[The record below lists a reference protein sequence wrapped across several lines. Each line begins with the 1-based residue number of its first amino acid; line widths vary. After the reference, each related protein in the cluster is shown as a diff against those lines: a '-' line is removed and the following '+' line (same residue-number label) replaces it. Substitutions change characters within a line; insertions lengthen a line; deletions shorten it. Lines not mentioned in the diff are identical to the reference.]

1 MPVHKLRNN
10 SKNSMTTNNVQSY
23 VDTQVRALADRRIK
37 PIMDA
42 INGELETKRKNDA
55 RIVAIQTENKEAD
68 ERIAKFQ
75 LELGKANSEVNDL
88 AVKLAEAVAGA
99 ANDGSTTPAVA

>member
-1 MPVHKLRNN
+1 MN
-10 SKNSMTTNNVQSY
+10 SNQVQSY

-42 INGELETKRKNDA
+42 INGELETKRCNDCKKA
-55 RIVAIQTENKEAD
+55 ALDKANTEAD
-68 ERIAKFQ
+68 DRITKLQ
-75 LELGKANSEVNDL
+75 QELGKANSEVNDL

-99 ANDGSTTPAVA
+99 PNDGTTSQAA